1 MSFLKLPMT
10 KPGLVTLVKVV
21 CSMSR
26 FLVVLRRELRGTIFR
41 TKSSWNQ
48 NSTDRG
54 WSKF

>member
-26 FLVVLRRELRGTIFR
+26 FLVALRRELRGNYLSNKIVLE
-41 TKSSWNQ
+41 
-48 NSTDRG
+48 
-54 WSKF
+54 SKFDGSGLV

>member
-26 FLVVLRRELRGTIFR
+26 FLVALRRELRGTIFR

-48 NSTDRG
+48 NSADRG